1 MKVATFLFILLL
13 SGCSLQKLALK
24 STVGLMQYG
33 VEAIYSE
40 PDLELAEQAIGSNLK
55 LLEGFLQADPK
66 NKQLLM
72 LLTQGFASYSLGF
85 VEDSSPER
93 AGKFYLRARDYGFRY
108 LRQTPAFR
116 DSIPFKNDYFQKALQ
131 KLKQR
136 EIPAVFWT
144 AFAWAGW
151 INLNKDDPRAVYDL
165 TRVKL
170 MMNYVLKNDESFFFG
185 SAHLFFG
192 SVYGSLPKMLGGNPD
207 KAKIEFEKSSKI
219 SNNKYLLVNVYYAR
233 YYAAA
238 TLNEQLFSEKLQAV
252 LDASDHIL
260 PGYELIT
267 AIAKRKARLLLQKK
281 EELF

>member
-1 MKVATFLFILLL
+1 MRRATFLLILLL

-40 PDLELAEQAIGSNLK
+40 PDMELAEQAIGSNLK
-55 LLEGFLQADPK
+55 LLEGFLQAEPK

-85 VEDSSPER
+85 VEDSNPKR
-93 AGKFYLRARDYGFRY
+93 AARFYLRARDYGFRY
-108 LRQTPAFR
+108 LRQTSAFR
-116 DSIPFKNDYFQKALQ
+116 DSIPFKNKFFRRSLQ
-131 KLKQR
+131 NLKGK

-151 INLNKDDPRAVYDL
+151 INLNKDNPRAVYDL

-207 KAKIEFEKSSKI
+207 KAKMEFEKSYKI
-219 SNNKYLLVNVYYAR
+219 SKNKFLLVNVYFAR
-233 YYAAA
+233 YYAAT
-238 TLNEQLFSEKLQAV
+238 TLNERLFSETLQAV
-252 LDASDHIL
+252 LDAPDHIL

-267 AIAKRKARLLLQKK
+267 AIAKEKARLLLQKK
-281 EELF
+281 EDLF